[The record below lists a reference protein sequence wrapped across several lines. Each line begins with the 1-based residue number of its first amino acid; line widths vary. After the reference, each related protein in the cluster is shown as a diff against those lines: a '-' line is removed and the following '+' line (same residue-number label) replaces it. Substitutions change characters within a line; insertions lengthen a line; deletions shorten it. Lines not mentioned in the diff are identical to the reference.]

1 MPRPPS
7 AVSEG
12 VGCLLRSVVQDLDLC
27 YQTWL
32 IPSLTGETGE
42 EGYGDAQG
50 LGVPTLQGSGW
61 WGWAG
66 LDW

>member
-1 MPRPPS
+1 M
-7 AVSEG
+7 
-12 VGCLLRSVVQDLDLC
+12 VQDLDLC